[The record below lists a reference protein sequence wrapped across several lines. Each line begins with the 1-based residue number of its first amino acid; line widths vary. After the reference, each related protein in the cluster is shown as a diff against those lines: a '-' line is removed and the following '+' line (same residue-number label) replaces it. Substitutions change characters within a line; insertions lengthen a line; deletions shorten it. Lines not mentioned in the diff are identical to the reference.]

1 MKYIVNEFLRFIVK
15 LGLKVFFKEIII
27 EGKEHIPKD
36 KSILMVSNHQ
46 NALIDPLLLATL
58 SGLKP
63 YYLTRASAFKHPFVA
78 KLLNYIQMIPIYR
91 VRDGVK
97 NMEKN
102 QETFDKSVQVLL
114 NGGSMLIFGE
124 GSHSTRRNLR
134 PMKKGFSRIAIQT
147 LNENPELDLVILP
160 VAINYSNHNHSGSRA
175 RITFGEVIDPKT
187 YVSNF
192 ESMMSATYNA
202 LLPLVV
208 EIPEEKYNADLQ
220 LLINH
225 KIDLTSTTDV
235 NKFLENRP
243 SENAQIKNP
252 YLRNKLMKL
261 FHLPIYWIWLWVA
274 PKVKDEA
281 FIATFKFVIG
291 LVGLPLWYFSL
302 YFSLSAAGQTTWAIS
317 FLSLAI
323 IFLFTNKNGQ
333 K

>member
-1 MKYIVNEFLRFIVK
+1 
-15 LGLKVFFKEIII
+15 
-27 EGKEHIPKD
+27 
-36 KSILMVSNHQ
+36 
-46 NALIDPLLLATL
+46 
-58 SGLKP
+58 
-63 YYLTRASAFKHPFVA
+63 
-78 KLLNYIQMIPIYR
+78 MIPIYR

-134 PMKKGFSRIAIQT
+134 PMKKGFSRIAIQA
-147 LNENPELDLVILP
+147 LEENPELDLVILP
-160 VAINYSNHNHSGSRA
+160 VAINYSNHNHSGSKA
-175 RITFGEVIDPKT
+175 RITFGEVIDPKIH
-187 YVSNF
+187 VANF
-192 ESMMSATYNA
+192 ESMISATYSA

-208 EIPEEKYNADLQ
+208 DIPEERYDYDLQ
-220 LLINH
+220 LLIDHN
-225 KIDLTSTTDV
+225 IDLTSTTEV
-235 NKFLENRP
+235 KRFLENRTAK
-243 SENAQIKNP
+243 NVQIKKP

-261 FHLPIYWIWLWVA
+261 FHLPIYWIWLWFA

-302 YFSLSAAGQTTWAIS
+302 YFVLSTVGQSTWALS
-317 FLSLAI
+317 FLFLAI

>member
-1 MKYIVNEFLRFIVK
+1 MKYIINEFLRLIVK
-15 LGLKVFFKEIII
+15 LALKLFYKEIII
-27 EGKEHIPKD
+27 EGKENIPKD

-63 YYLTRASAFKHPFVA
+63 YYLTRASAFKHPLVA

-91 VRDGVK
+91 VRDGIK

-102 QETFDKSVQVLL
+102 QETFNKSVQILL
-114 NGGSMLIFGE
+114 NGGSLLIFGE

-134 PMKKGFSRIAIQT
+134 PMKKGFSRIAIQA
-147 LNENPELDLVILP
+147 LEENPKLELVIIP
-160 VAINYSNHNHSGSRA
+160 VAINYSNHNHSGSKV
-175 RITFGEVIDPKT
+175 RITFGEVIDPKI
-187 YVSNF
+187 YVSDF
-192 ESMMSATYNA
+192 ESMMSATFNA

-208 EIPEEKYNADLQ
+208 EIPEKRYDYELQ
-220 LLINH
+220 ALINNH
-225 KIDLTSTTDV
+225 IDLTSTNDV
-235 NKFLENRP
+235 NNFLGKGP
-243 SENAQIKNP
+243 SEQRQIKVP

-261 FHLPIYWIWLWVA
+261 FHLPIYWIWLLVN

-281 FIATFKFVIG
+281 FTATFKFVIG
-291 LVGLPLWYFSL
+291 LVGLPLWYVAL
-302 YFSLSAAGQTTWAIS
+302 YTILSATAHKSWAIS
-317 FLSLAI
+317 LLFLAV